1 MSNIKSK
8 AMLVNLTTSHW
19 TAKKFDA
26 KVTKEIDETHG
37 SENSGRFNKTLII
50 SDLLSDISSCIGKA
64 RTYHYK
70 VTMAWDDA
78 GPRLLPVTN
87 YFDYTKKM
95 EEFQIE
101 HKDLVRKFLK
111 EYPSLKENARQ
122 RLNTLFNE
130 VDYPD
135 EQTLA
140 LKFNLSYKITLIADE
155 DDLRISLSEDE
166 IKEIKKNIQSS
177 LSDRINNAKN
187 SIVERAETAIRAMHE
202 KLIDNSATFRD
213 SLVGNVISLAE
224 LMPAMNFDDDKQFDW
239 LEKKLM
245 KFNIDPVKLRKN
257 MDLRNK
263 TAKKA
268 KKLLKKIEAI
278 HYGEKPVE
286 YIEPVKTKKEKKEKK
301 GKKNKKTKRIRK

>member
-1 MSNIKSK
+1 MSVKEK
-8 AMLVNLTTSHW
+8 AMLVNLSTSHW

-101 HKDLVRKFLK
+101 HKELVRKFLK
-111 EYPSLKENARQ
+111 EYPSLKENAKH

-135 EQTLA
+135 EQSLA
-140 LKFNLSYKITLIADE
+140 NKFNLSYKITLIADE

-177 LSDRINNAKN
+177 LTDRINNAKN
-187 SIVERAETAIRAMHE
+187 SIVERAETVINALHD
-202 KLIDNSATFRD
+202 KLQDNTATFRD
-213 SLVGNVISLAE
+213 SLIGNVVSLAE
-224 LMPAMNFDDDKQFDW
+224 LMPSMNFDNDEQFDW

-245 KFNIDPVKLRKN
+245 KFDIDPVKLRKN
-257 MDLRNK
+257 MELRQK
-263 TAKKA
+263 TSKKA
-268 KKLLKKIEAI
+268 KKLLKKIKAI
-278 HYGEKPVE
+278 HYGEIEK
-286 YIEPVKTKKEKKEKK
+286 IEPVKTKKVKKEKK
-301 GKKNKKTKRIRK
+301 RKKTKRIRK

>member
-1 MSNIKSK
+1 MSVKER
-8 AMLVNLTTSHW
+8 AMLVNLSTSHW

-95 EEFQIE
+95 EEFQVE
-101 HKDLVRKFLK
+101 HKELVRKFLK
-111 EYPSLKENARQ
+111 EYPELKERAKQ

-135 EQTLA
+135 EQSLA
-140 LKFNLSYKITLIADE
+140 NKFNLSYKITLIADE

-187 SIVERAETAIRAMHE
+187 SIVERAETVINALHE
-202 KLIDNSATFRD
+202 KLQDNTATFRD
-213 SLVGNVISLAE
+213 SLIGNVVSLAE
-224 LMPAMNFDDDKQFDW
+224 LMPSMNFDNDEQFDW

-245 KFNIDPVKLRKN
+245 KFNLDPSKLRKN
-257 MDLRNK
+257 MELRQK

-268 KKLLKKIEAI
+268 KKLLKKIKTI
-278 HYGEKPVE
+278 HYGEIDTAPYVE
-286 YIEPVKTKKEKKEKK
+286 VKEKKKEKKKDK
-301 GKKNKKTKRIRK
+301 KKTKRIRRK